1 MAVGEAFGGRPER
14 ALPLLER
21 ALATAAELGLPVP
34 PRTLGFLGYMRSELG
49 DEGGLDD
56 MRTALELATSAGEG
70 REVALLYNNLAA
82 QLENFRGPAAA
93 IDLRRQGIAYATPRG
108 LLSSGVGLAAFLRIN
123 LVEAGA
129 HDEALQDLADRIV
142 EAEARGLGH
151 AVALWRLLETRILV
165 LRGEASTCAEW
176 LDEIERWMRDEDL
189 QGVVMG
195 LVHVSAAR
203 AAIGQTEA
211 ALSLLAEVAARPD
224 VRAAPSY
231 PEHLPVL
238 VRTAATVGAVD
249 LGEQLVAGV
258 EARTPLRKHSVVAA
272 RAVLAEGRS
281 DTAAAA
287 DLYLDA
293 ADRWAAFATPV
304 EEAYALLGAGRCLL
318 ALGRMAEATVALER
332 AHSLWVS
339 LKAAPLLAETDAL
352 LERTVSLSA

>member
-1 MAVGEAFGGRPER
+1 
-14 ALPLLER
+14 
-21 ALATAAELGLPVP
+21 
-34 PRTLGFLGYMRSELG
+34 
-49 DEGGLDD
+49 
-56 MRTALELATSAGEG
+56 
-70 REVALLYNNLAA
+70 LLYNNLGM
-82 QLENFRGPAAA
+82 QLANFRGPAAG
-93 IDLRRQGIAYATPRG
+93 IDLVRQGIVYASPRG
-108 LLSSGVGLAAFLRIN
+108 LLGAGVGLAAGLRIL
-123 LVEAGA
+123 LVDTGA
-129 HDEALQDLADRIV
+129 HDEALQDLADKILD
-142 EAEARGLGH
+142 AEARGVRG
-151 AVALWRLLETRILV
+151 AVAFWRLLETRILV
-165 LRGEASTCAEW
+165 LRGEASACAEW
-176 LDEIERWMRDEDL
+176 LDEIERRMRDEDL

-238 VRTAATVGAVD
+238 ARTAATVGAVD

-258 EARTPLRKHSVVAA
+258 EARMPFDQHSLVAA
-272 RAVLAEGRS
+272 RAVLAEGHS